1 MVNKQYVTIID
12 DDESVRLAIG
22 SLVRSLGL
30 TAHLFA
36 SAEAFL
42 HDDAHVRSDCIVTDV
57 QMPGMSG
64 IELQELLRRQQRNV
78 PIIFMTAFP
87 EASLRK
93 RAHQGG
99 ATCFL
104 TKPFDGAAI
113 IRCIELALSTDHT
126 IF

>member
-1 MVNKQYVTIID
+1 MLNNQQVSIID
-12 DDESVRLAIG
+12 DDESVRVAIG
-22 SLVRSLGL
+22 SLIRSLGL
-30 TAHLFA
+30 AVRLYP

-42 HDDAHVRSDCIVTDV
+42 AEAHIVRTDCIVSDV

-64 IELQELLRRQQRNV
+64 IELQELLRSRQSSV
-78 PIIFMTAFP
+78 PFIFMTAFP
-87 EASLRK
+87 EEALRK

-104 TKPFDGAAI
+104 TKPFDGSSM

-126 IF
+126 IY